1 MAEKFV
7 TVDEYIASFPD
18 DVRAILEQI
27 RAAIHRTVPEATE
40 KISYDIPTATLDG
53 KHLVYFAGWKHHVS
67 VYPLPAGDPEFERE
81 LAPYRSGPGTAKF
94 PLGKP
99 VPYELIERMVELLV
113 EQRATS

>member
-1 MAEKFV
+1 VAAQFA

-18 DVRAILEQI
+18 DVREILERI
-27 RAAIHRTVPEATE
+27 RALIHRVVPESGET
-40 KISYDIPTATLDG
+40 ISYDIPAVTRGGRA
-53 KHLVYFAGWKHHVS
+53 LVYFAGWKHHVS

-99 VPYELIERMVELLV
+99 VPYELIGRLVRLLA
-113 EQRATS
+113 EQRR

>member
-1 MAEKFV
+1 MAEKFA

-27 RAAIHRTVPEATE
+27 RALLHAVVPGSGET
-40 KISYDIPTATLDG
+40 ISYDIPTVTLGG
-53 KHLVYFAGWKHHVS
+53 KSLVYFAGWKHHVS

-81 LAPYRSGPGTAKF
+81 LAPYKSGPGTAKF

-99 VPYELIERMVELLV
+99 IPYELIERIAALLAA
-113 EQRATS
+113 QRG